1 MPMPAV
7 AARPMSH
14 TQPPR
19 ARWTVDQFH
28 EACDRGLFEGR
39 NVILVDGEIL
49 EMPPPNPPHN
59 SGVELTRFM
68 LQAVFGTAHWA
79 RTQMALDMGLDID
92 PVPDV
97 AVVLGTPKT
106 VVDQPSTSLLVVEV
120 SDSTLAYDR
129 GLKSNLYAQGG
140 IEDYWVLD
148 LNGRRLWIHRD
159 PRADVTAPRGFAY
172 ASVQAYA
179 ETDSVAPLA
188 IPAAAFPV
196 SELLPNP

>member
-1 MPMPAV
+1 MPAV
-7 AARPMSH
+7 AQRPLNLS
-14 TQPPR
+14 QPPR

-59 SGVELTRFM
+59 SGVELTRLI
-68 LQAVFGTAHWA
+68 LQAIFGPTHWA
-79 RTQMALDMGLDID
+79 RTQMALDLGLDID

-97 AVVLGTPKT
+97 AVVVGTPKT
-106 VVDQPSTSLLVVEV
+106 VTDQPSTALLVVEV

-140 IEDYWVLD
+140 IADYWVLD
-148 LNGRRLWIHRD
+148 LNGRKLWVHRD
-159 PRADVTAPRGFAY
+159 PRADTSSPRGFRY
-172 ASVQAYA
+172 STVHSYG
-179 ETDSVAPLA
+179 ESDFVAPLA
-188 IPAAAFPV
+188 VPTATVAV
-196 SELLPNP
+196 TDLLPNP